1 MSQTEPSWYLYLLL
15 CADDSLY
22 TGVTRDLKRR
32 LHEHN
37 HTRRGARYTRGRRPV
52 RVVYCET
59 APSRAAACRREY
71 AIKQLT
77 PQQKLALLHDSTAAD
92 LIADLL
98 AHHDNH
104 PINLG

>member
-1 MSQTEPSWYLYLLL
+1 MQTEQPWYLYLLL

-37 HTRRGARYTRGRRPV
+37 HTRRGARYTRHRRPV
-52 RVVYCET
+52 QLVYFEG
-59 APSRAAACRREY
+59 APSRSAACRREY

-77 PQQKLALLHDSTAAD
+77 PQQKRAMIRDDGTAVDPSADALAN
-92 LIADLL
+92 
-98 AHHDNH
+98 HDNQRRD
-104 PINLG
+104 LG